1 MLDEQLYSVETPE
14 QIDLRYDLAGIG
26 SRFLAALIDHT
37 LIAIILS
44 LACVG
49 ATLLADQLSL
59 GLDSFIILSIFA
71 VGVYL
76 FLCAYYIF
84 FETTW
89 NGQTPG
95 KRLIG
100 IRMVRTG
107 GRPIGFLGSAI
118 RNFIRLADFLPILY
132 GIGVVVMFIDGRSRR
147 LGDLAAGALAV
158 KEGKQVTLAMLD
170 TSVAV
175 DTPAVP
181 AASEVSIP
189 NLDSITPEDV
199 RLVDTFLRRRLSL
212 GLEARQRLAE
222 LLVTGLERRLGYQ
235 IQGDRETFLLQLAA
249 EYQLLRQGPQSIS
262 VEDRASA
269 I

>member
-1 MLDEQLYSVETPE
+1 MIDEHLYSVETPE
-14 QIDLRYDLAGIG
+14 QIDLQYNLAGIG

-37 LIAIILS
+37 LIAIILT
-44 LACVG
+44 LACSG
-49 ATLLADQLSL
+49 AAFLADQLHI
-59 GLDSFIILSIFA
+59 GLDSIIVISIFV

-132 GIGVVVMFIDGRSRR
+132 GVGVVVMFIDGRSRR
-147 LGDLAAGALAV
+147 LGDLAAGALAIQ
-158 KEGKQVTLAMLD
+158 EGRQVTLAMLD
-170 TSVAV
+170 TPTTVEAPV
-175 DTPAVP
+175 VP
-181 AASEVSIP
+181 AAKEISIP
-189 NLDSITPEDV
+189 NLSSVAPDDA

-212 GLEARQRLAE
+212 GLQARQQLAE
-222 LLVTGLERRLGYQ
+222 LLVTGIEKRLGYQ
-235 IQGDRETFLLQLAA
+235 IQGDRETFLLQIAA
-249 EYQLLRQGPQSIS
+249 EYQLLHQGPQAM
-262 VEDRASA
+262 VTEESA
-269 I
+269 GAL